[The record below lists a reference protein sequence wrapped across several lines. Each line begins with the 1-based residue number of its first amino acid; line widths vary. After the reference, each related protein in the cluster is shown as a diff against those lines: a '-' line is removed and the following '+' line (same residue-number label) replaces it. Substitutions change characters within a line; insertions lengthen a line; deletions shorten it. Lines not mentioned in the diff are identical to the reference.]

1 MFLYISHPKC
11 KLHDNGWGHP
21 ENSQR
26 TARIEDQLIAQR
38 LFDFM
43 LTKEARKAEVA
54 DVVRVHTE
62 HYWNVLL
69 RNLPEEGVVRIDDDT
84 VLSPGSLEAALYAS
98 GAVLDAVDAVM
109 ENRAS
114 GVFCN
119 VRPPGHHAEVHQPM
133 GFCIVNNIAIGA
145 AYALDKFGLQRVAI
159 LDIDVH
165 HGNGTDSYIHQEP
178 KASLISSFEE
188 GLYPFTPLESDVA
201 NLLKLG
207 LKAGDGS
214 AEFMLLWEN
223 QAWPFLREFQPEL
236 ILVSA
241 GFDTHR
247 ADPLAHINLRED
259 DFAIWANSL
268 KALLPEIGNPKV
280 VSVLEGGYD
289 LNALGSSAAAY
300 IKAMAGL

>member
-21 ENSQR
+21 ENAQR
-26 TARIEDQLIAQR
+26 TARIEDQLIGQR

-43 LTKEARKAEVA
+43 LTKEARKAEVT
-54 DVVRVHTE
+54 DVVRVHTA
-62 HYWNVLL
+62 HYWNVLQ
-69 RNLPEEGVVRIDDDT
+69 RNLPQEGIVRIDDDT
-84 VLSPGSLEAALYAS
+84 VLSPGSLDSALYAS

-109 ENRAS
+109 ENRVS
-114 GVFCN
+114 GAFCN

-133 GFCIVNNIAIGA
+133 GFCLVNNIAIGA
-145 AYALDKFGLQRVAI
+145 AYALDKYDLQRVAV

-165 HGNGTDSYIHQEP
+165 HGNGTDSYVRQE
-178 KASLISSFEE
+178 ARVSLISSFEE
-188 GLYPFTPLESDVA
+188 GLYPFTSTESDVD

-207 LKAGDGS
+207 LKPGDGA
-214 AEFMLLWEN
+214 AEFMALWED
-223 QAWPFLREFQPEL
+223 QAWTYLRALRPEL

-247 ADPLAHINLRED
+247 ADPLAHINMREE
-259 DFAIWANSL
+259 DFAAWAIALKSL
-268 KALLPEIGNPKV
+268 AAEIGNPKI

-300 IKAMAGL
+300 IKAMSGL